1 MPFSTAIRNAWLDG
15 LGINYMRIHSGDPGA
30 AGTAN
35 VMATAPAASGF
46 ATASN
51 GSAALAAD
59 VPFTGVATATNI
71 THFSVWTGDPASAG
85 VFKGSGT
92 RTGGDAQANAG
103 GQYTLTQATTLT
115 IT

>member
-15 LGINYMRIHSGDPGA
+15 LGINYMRIHSADPGPT
-30 AGTAN
+30 GGDN
-35 VMATAPAASGF
+35 VMATSPAASGF
-46 ATASN
+46 DAAAN

-103 GQYTLTQATTLT
+103 GQYRLTTGTTLT
-115 IT
+115 VT

>member
-1 MPFSTAIRNAWLDG
+1 ML
-15 LGINYMRIHSGDPGA
+15 
-30 AGTAN
+30 
-35 VMATAPAASGF
+35 ATSPAPSGF
-46 ATASN
+46 DAAAN

-59 VPFTGVATATNI
+59 VPFTGVATATEI
-71 THFSVWTGDPASAG
+71 THFSVWTDDPATTG

-103 GQYTLTQATTLT
+103 GQYTLTTSTTLT